1 VSKGPIVPA
10 FDDDKRDDDDDD
22 DDDDAKTMTTVDA

>member
-1 VSKGPIVPA
+1 MSKGPIVPA